1 MTELYK
7 LTPNAFNWLSNNIEN
22 NIDLYKDPHADFAKI
37 LLKNMGEYR
46 ELTDITI
53 TGDIKLKLPD
63 EKISNK
69 LHLADRQALDFYNSL
84 KGMTPRLATNPE
96 ILAYIN
102 HFYLHEYGIL
112 RWPHRKSN
120 TQVAHIRDH
129 WLTASNQTTKI
140 RKASISGRTWWIAHL
155 AVTAAEAS
163 NGAFDAKQA
172 LEVFVDDPEYYHR
185 SMEYGVLYNSTVL
198 AECVRSLRT
207 DAKTIARNG
216 YIEMAKEINREGGAK
231 LLDSLGQSDI
241 RDLIK
246 RSADRLMRRTEF
258 VKDRKHLKGVKKYKV
273 LSLGAGTQSTVMAL
287 MAEQEIGG
295 LEKPDIAIFADTKW
309 EPPHVYE
316 HLDWLEKQLSYKV
329 LRVSAGDIRENV
341 LAGVTPDGNNF
352 LDMPVFL
359 VNPDGTKSVAARQ
372 CTNHYKIIPIHKELR
387 KILKLKP
394 GKRAP
399 KDIQVE
405 MWMGISA
412 DEAHRMKPSR
422 DEWITNRFPLIEMD
436 LTRAHLYAWF
446 EKNYPGRYLPRSAC
460 VGCPYHSNMEWKW
473 LKENDPKS
481 FQDAVFVDRAIR
493 EVPQVRGSLRGTGYL
508 HKERKSLDSV
518 DFSQTDNYEDF
529 MASECEGL
537 CGV

>member
-37 LLKNMGEYR
+37 LLENMDEYC
-46 ELTDITI
+46 ELIDITI

-258 VKDRKHLKGVKKYKV
+258 VKDRKYLKGVKKYKV

-436 LTRAHLYAWF
+436 LTRAHLYSWF

>member
-37 LLKNMGEYR
+37 LLENMDEYR

-120 TQVAHIRDH
+120 TQIAHIRDH